1 VSDAGVTWPLVLGK
15 LLARADLAAHEVEW
29 ALSEILTGQAGD
41 AQIAAFAL
49 GLRAKGETV
58 DEMTALVE
66 TTVRFGERLDPGID
80 RDQLLDTCG
89 TGGDRSGTINVS
101 TLTAF
106 VVAGAGVPVVKHG
119 NRSASSECGSAD
131 VLEALGVAIEL
142 HPEGVAQCLVDVGM
156 GFCFAPRFHPA
167 LRHAAAARR
176 ALGVPT
182 TFNFLG
188 PLANPAGVRRQLVGV
203 SDPAMA
209 ERMIGVLRAR
219 GAIHAWVVFGH
230 DGLDEI
236 TTTGTSTVYE
246 LRDGEVRV
254 TTIDPAS
261 LGVPRAERGALR
273 GGDASHNAGITS
285 RVLGGEPGPVRDLVA
300 VNAAAALVVAGRVDT
315 LVEGLELALDVIGNG
330 AAAEIVE
337 RLVKT
342 SRAAHD
348 AGTA

>member
-1 VSDAGVTWPLVLGK
+1 VSDAVLTWSHVLGK
-15 LLARADLAAHEVEW
+15 LVARADLARDEVEW
-29 ALSEILTGQAGD
+29 ALSEILTGQAAD
-41 AQIAAFAL
+41 AHIAAFAV

-58 DEMTALVE
+58 DEMTALVD
-66 TTVRFGERLDPGID
+66 TAVRFGERLHPGID
-80 RDQLLDTCG
+80 RDQLVDTCG

-101 TLTAF
+101 TLAAF
-106 VVAGAGVPVVKHG
+106 VVAGAGAPVVKHG

-142 HPEGVAQCLVDVGM
+142 HPEGVAQCVADVGI

-167 LRHAAAARR
+167 LRHAAAVRR

-182 TFNFLG
+182 TFNFVG
-188 PLANPAGVRRQLVGV
+188 PLANPAAVRRQLIGV

-209 ERMIGVLRAR
+209 ERIVGVLRAR
-219 GAIHAWVVFGH
+219 GALHAWVVFGH

-254 TTIDPAS
+254 TTVDPAG
-261 LGVPRAERGALR
+261 LGLPLAERADLR
-273 GGDASHNAGITS
+273 GGDASHNAGVAI
-285 RVLGGEPGPVRDLVA
+285 RVLAGEPGPARDLVA
-300 VNAAAALVVAGRVDT
+300 LNAAAALVVAGRAET
-315 LVEGLELALDVIGNG
+315 LAEGLELAFEVIGNG

-337 RLVKT
+337 RLVKS

-348 AGTA
+348 AGGA